1 MGLIMIAML
10 LQRALVLG
18 CVGLLAGGVHSAM
31 REPVAT
37 KSEKDAAL
45 RALVAEATT
54 TPRAAI
60 ADAALAE
67 SGDGAGAKASG
78 QASAQAGGSDTRAS
92 TGSAKTSSAT
102 AKPATNNEAKPDKAL
117 GLEISIA
124 DAKRLFDG
132 GALFVDARRREEYLE
147 SHVEGAFLLPADI
160 FAAPQ
165 PPAALSMMDPGATLV
180 IYCGGGACDASHNTA
195 FALAQRGF
203 KVMHI
208 MTDGLPAWSA
218 AGYPV
223 SSGAPFYEVGGG
235 S

>member
-1 MGLIMIAML
+1 MIAML

-31 REPVAT
+31 RAPVAT
-37 KSEKDAAL
+37 KSEKEATL
-45 RALVAEATT
+45 RALM
-54 TPRAAI
+54 
-60 ADAALAE
+60 ADAAHSPPPAIVGHLAAAP
-67 SGDGAGAKASG
+67 DAGG
-78 QASAQAGGSDTRAS
+78 QAGEAAAS
-92 TGSAKTSSAT
+92 T
-102 AKPATNNEAKPDKAL
+102 KPAPSAETKAGTKPETNPTKAL
-117 GLEISIA
+117 GLEISLA

>member
-1 MGLIMIAML
+1 MIAML

-31 REPVAT
+31 RAPVAT

-45 RALVAEATT
+45 RALVA
-54 TPRAAI
+54 
-60 ADAALAE
+60 DAAQSPPPAIVGSLSAAR
-67 SGDGAGAKASG
+67 DGGG
-78 QASAQAGGSDTRAS
+78 QAGEAS
-92 TGSAKTSSAT
+92 PGT
-102 AKPATNNEAKPDKAL
+102 KPAPSAETKAGTSPTKAL
-117 GLEISIA
+117 GLEISLA
-124 DAKRLFDG
+124 DAKRLFDS